1 MTDNYKI
8 EKSIVA
14 IPYVSNRDDRTDL
27 FTDAGTK
34 NQVISS
40 SNEGTVYFIKDS
52 TEHIILTGT
61 WFNEEP
67 EVNPLHF
74 IKENGEWT
82 LNNTEDLTIGYMN
95 GPKFLNNNKDI
106 VFPDQGLEVGEAPYA
121 GCLLYTS
128 PSPRDS

>member
-8 EKSIVA
+8 EKSIVT
-14 IPYVSNRDDRTDL
+14 IPYTPNRDDRTDL

-34 NQVISS
+34 NQVISA

-52 TEHIILTGT
+52 TEHIILTGS
-61 WFNEEP
+61 WFDEEP

-74 IKENGEWT
+74 VKEN
-82 LNNTEDLTIGYMN
+82 
-95 GPKFLNNNKDI
+95 
-106 VFPDQGLEVGEAPYA
+106 

-128 PSPRDS
+128 PSPRDLVISRMPSSA